1 MWRNTRKSG
10 IYANRKEQVMRKF
23 RGAISTN
30 IVGSE
35 RQFDFEVYDDATE
48 EEIEEVA
55 QMAAFELI
63 DWYYEEIEDNSNTE
77 IRELIS
83 KAFDDANEHDMIDA
97 VIRLYISNGD
107 DISIWEDN
115 TGFKFSSGDCSYI
128 TLYELLDDLCGQIEL
143 NGYNVTDVEIE

>member
-1 MWRNTRKSG
+1 
-10 IYANRKEQVMRKF
+10 MRKF

-30 IVGSE
+30 VVGSE
-35 RQFDFEVYDDATE
+35 RQFDFEVEDDATE

-55 QMAAFELI
+55 QMAAFEFI
-63 DWYYEEIEDNSNTE
+63 DWYYEEIKDNSNFE

-83 KAFDDANEHDMIDA
+83 KAFDDANENDMIDV

-107 DISIWEDN
+107 DITIWEDN

-128 TLYELLDDLCGQIEL
+128 ALDELLDDLCEKIEDHR
-143 NGYNVTDVEIE
+143 YNVTNVEIE